1 VSSRLHLSSKLQG
14 GSDKTGTGWNCR
26 AADCNTLA
34 AVRGTTPLRELSQ
47 AAFVAELDALTAV
60 YQAAMMPD
68 PAQLPGRRSI
78 MERHASYDGF
88 RALAVTEDTLLNF
101 EQPGFEQPGFG
112 PPGFE
117 PPGFERPDREQPGR
131 LEQPGLGPPGPDR
144 PGPDRPG
151 PDRPSRGQPGRGQ
164 PGGDR
169 EAAGGWRRFGG
180 WGRPSGRSPSAAP
193 SSVDTAAPGQ
203 IGMADRSGAG
213 VPRPAYPPW
222 LAGPSSQDGP
232 GVPWPA
238 DPPRLA
244 GTPEPGATPRPG
256 TTPGPGTTSRPGTT
270 SGPATAPW
278 PGTTP
283 GRIIGFSY
291 GFRGADGQWWH
302 DVVVA
307 ALTARSGAE
316 LARAWLANS
325 LEIAEVHVHPDYH
338 RRGIGRSL
346 VLGLAAGRVERTA
359 VLSTQDA
366 NATARRL
373 YSRLGFGDLMTGY
386 SFPGSAVPYAVMGAV
401 LPLRVAPAPTPP
413 RPSNS

>member
-1 VSSRLHLSSKLQG
+1 MSSRLHLSSKLQG
-14 GSDKTGTGWNCR
+14 GSDKTGTVWNRPAPGW
-26 AADCNTLA
+26 NTLA

-68 PAQLPGRRSI
+68 PVQLPGRRSI
-78 MERHASYDGF
+78 MERHASYAGF
-88 RALAVTEDTLLNF
+88 RALAVTEDDLA
-101 EQPGFEQPGFG
+101 GFEQPGSEPPGLGPPSFG
-112 PPGFE
+112 PPGF
-117 PPGFERPDREQPGR
+117 GIADREQPGR
-131 LEQPGLGPPGPDR
+131 LEQPGLGQSGPGR
-144 PGPDRPG
+144 PGDDRGAP
-151 PDRPSRGQPGRGQ
+151 
-164 PGGDR
+164 
-169 EAAGGWRRFGG
+169 GGWRRFG
-180 WGRPSGRSPSAAP
+180 WGRSSGRPPSAAP
-193 SSVDTAAPGQ
+193 SPADTGTPGQ
-203 IGMADRSGAG
+203 VGAGTPWAAGRALVGRARPRLGAGASSQSGAG
-213 VPRPAYPPW
+213 MSWA
-222 LAGPSSQDGP
+222 AGPP
-232 GVPWPA
+232 GQSGRGMPWPA

-244 GTPEPGATPRPG
+244 GAPGPGAG
-256 TTPGPGTTSRPGTT
+256 PGPGTTPAPG
-270 SGPATAPW
+270 AT
-278 PGTTP
+278 GRSSTTP
-283 GRIIGFSY
+283 GRIVGFSY

-316 LARAWLANS
+316 LAQAWLADS

-346 VLGLAAGRVERTA
+346 VLGLTAGRLERTA

-401 LPLRVAPAPTPP
+401 LPLRVAPAATPP